1 MDVSFTIN
9 QTKNRFNEVWS
20 TEPTMRID
28 RLQRLKEYNNLK
40 RSGFN
45 KKIDNPKE
53 AGYIDKP
60 ISSKQLS
67 KSNLRTQTAIT
78 LNKIIKEQQ
87 IEEDLSGNSLIDM
100 NKTFTKI
107 NSSIGKKLNMSMVA
121 GKSFKL
127 KNFVNDTKNQ
137 ILF

>member
-121 GKSFKL
+121 EKSFKL

>member
-53 AGYIDKP
+53 AGYIDNP
-60 ISSKQLS
+60 ISIKQLS

-127 KNFVNDTKNQ
+127 KDFVNDTKNQ

>member
-87 IEEDLSGNSLIDM
+87 IEEDLSGNS
-100 NKTFTKI
+100 
-107 NSSIGKKLNMSMVA
+107 
-121 GKSFKL
+121 
-127 KNFVNDTKNQ
+127 
-137 ILF
+137 

>member
-45 KKIDNPKE
+45 KKIDNSKE

>member
-45 KKIDNPKE
+45 QKIDNPKE